1 MAEGD
6 EFTCGE
12 WKEKYMAL
20 ETLLFKFRGQMTVIR
35 ELTAEKVSARR
46 PRPPGVSYS
55 SCPLAAVYTAALKII
70 TFDHMLST
78 YKAFLIL

>member
-1 MAEGD
+1 MQQGLRVGIMAEGD

-46 PRPPGVSYS
+46 PRPPG
-55 SCPLAAVYTAALKII
+55 LLR
-70 TFDHMLST
+70 L
-78 YKAFLIL
+78 L